1 VFASTLAEH
10 NANVARWREIE
21 AERLA
26 AERAGR

>member
-1 VFASTLAEH
+1 MAEH
-10 NANVARWREIE
+10 QANVRRWREIE